1 MRIDIWSDVV
11 CPWCSVGR
19 ARFARALEAFEHR
32 DEVEVVWRSFELDPT
47 AAPST
52 EQAGGQAELLA
63 SKYGRSLPEAQQ
75 MLDQMTAT
83 AAADGLTFRFDLMR
97 GGNTFDAHR
106 LLHLARERGVQH
118 ELKEALDTGT
128 FADGLSV
135 SDHDELTRVAVA
147 AGLDEDEVRR
157 VLDSDEYADAVRGD
171 VAQAR
176 AYGITGVPFFVL
188 DGKFGVSGAQPADHV
203 LAALE
208 QAWAARTPVTVLT
221 PAGAADAPSC
231 DDDSCAV

>member
-32 DEVEVVWRSFELDPT
+32 DEVEVVWRSFELDPA

-52 EQAGGQAELLA
+52 EATGGQAELLA
-63 SKYGRSLPEAQQ
+63 AKYGRTLEQAQE

-83 AAADGLTFRFDLMR
+83 AAADGLTFRFDRMR

-106 LLHLARERGVQH
+106 LLHLARVRGVQH

-135 SDHDELTRVAVA
+135 SDHDELTRVAVT

-157 VLDSDEYADAVRGD
+157 VLASDEYADAVRGD

-188 DGKFGVSGAQPADHV
+188 DGRFGVSGAQPAEHV

-208 QAWAARTPVTVLT
+208 QAHEQRSPVTVL
-221 PAGAADAPSC
+221 AGGGDAPAC
-231 DDDSCAV
+231 DDDTCAI

>member
-19 ARFARALEAFEHR
+19 ARFARALESFEHR
-32 DEVEVVWRSFELDPT
+32 DQVEVVWRSFELDPS

-52 EQAGGQAELLA
+52 AATGGQVELLA
-63 SKYGRSLPEAQQ
+63 RKYGRSLAEAQQ

-106 LLHLARERGVQH
+106 LLHLALARGRQH
-118 ELKEALDTGT
+118 ELKQALDTGT
-128 FADGLSV
+128 FAEGLSV

-147 AGLDEDEVRR
+147 AGLDEVEVRR
-157 VLDSDEYADAVRGD
+157 VLASDEYADAVRAD

-188 DGKFGVSGAQPADHV
+188 DGRFGVSGAQPAEQV

-208 QAWAARTPVTVLT
+208 QAWGERSPVTVL
-221 PAGAADAPSC
+221 AGGADAPRC

>member
-32 DEVEVVWRSFELDPT
+32 DQVEVVWRSYELDPS

-52 EQAGGQAELLA
+52 QTTGGQVELLA
-63 SKYGRSLPEAQQ
+63 AKYGRSRAEAQQ

-83 AAADGLTFRFDLMR
+83 AAADGLTFRFDRMR

-106 LLHLARERGVQH
+106 LLHLARERGLQH
-118 ELKEALDTGT
+118 ELKEALDVGT
-128 FADGLSV
+128 FAEGLSV
-135 SDHDELTRVAVA
+135 SDHDELARVAVA
-147 AGLDEDEVRR
+147 AGLDEPEVRR
-157 VLDSDEYADAVRGD
+157 VLGSDEYADAVRGD

-188 DGKFGVSGAQPADHV
+188 DGRFAVCVFGPRLDRRGNS
-203 LAALE
+203 AAGVRLLE
-208 QAWAARTPVTVLT
+208 DVGRATGWSVF
-221 PAGAADAPSC
+221 
-231 DDDSCAV
+231 

>member
-32 DEVEVVWRSFELDPT
+32 DQVEVVWRSFELDPS

-52 EQAGGQAELLA
+52 QASGGQVELLA
-63 SKYGRSLPEAQQ
+63 SKYGRSPAEAQQ

-106 LLHLARERGVQH
+106 LLHLALARGRQH
-118 ELKEALDTGT
+118 ELKQALDTGT
-128 FADGLSV
+128 FAEGLSV

-157 VLDSDEYADAVRGD
+157 VLASDEYADAVRAD

-188 DGKFGVSGAQPADHV
+188 DGRFGVSGAQPAEQV

-208 QAWAARTPVTVLT
+208 QAWGERSPVTVL
-221 PAGAADAPSC
+221 AGGADAPTC